1 MRPNT
6 RARTHL
12 TALILALIAG
22 VWSGMARAQDLTVF
36 AAASLAN
43 ALEDIGRLH
52 REAGGGIVRFSFA
65 ASSTLAKQLE
75 AGAPAGIFVSA
86 DVRWMDYAVQKK
98 LVLPA
103 SRVVIAG
110 NTLVLVVPASRAT
123 TVTIAPGFDLGA
135 IIGGDG
141 RIATGDPAHVPVGR
155 YAQEALTRLGVW
167 TIAERR
173 LVRADNVRA
182 ALVLVERA
190 EVPLGIVYATDAA
203 ITPKVRI
210 AGTFPADTHSPVIYP
225 AALVTGHDSPAARRF
240 LEFMSG
246 ERVQAVYERYGFTR
260 PTR

>member
-167 TIAERR
+167 NIAERR

-190 EVPLGIVYATDAA
+190 EAPFGIVYATDAA
-203 ITPKVRI
+203 ASRGV
-210 AGTFPADTHSPVIYP
+210 ALAATFPRESHPPIAYP
-225 AALVTGHDSPAARRF
+225 FAIVAGRDVPAARAWLAALQTPAAR
-240 LEFMSG
+240 
-246 ERVQAVYERYGFTR
+246 AVFAKHGF
-260 PTR
+260 PVD